1 MSSYFDDV
9 RITGVGTTN
18 FGADYPVRNIQR
30 CAYDLGVQAM
40 SAALDECGLE
50 KSQIDSLICVRLP
63 SYNQLA
69 VYAGLPSLKSAYSLE
84 GTGRMSGYA
93 LHQAACMI
101 ASGQSKA
108 VAIVYGNNGRSV
120 GDRYGGKFDNTSITA
135 FDAMYGMTSPGAYVA
150 MMYGRHMY
158 EYGTPT
164 EALATLAI
172 NNRRNAILNPVA
184 VFKKP
189 LTAEEY
195 AAAPYIAEP
204 LRKYDYC
211 LINDG
216 GVCIILTHRSLATG
230 LKKKSV
236 RLLASANAADLRPQY
251 TATDYYYNT
260 SRNVAQSLY
269 EQAGLTPSDMDC
281 VQIYDNF
288 TPTILFSLE
297 GFGFCER
304 GQAGQW
310 VLGGRIELGGEL
322 PINTSGG
329 HTAEGYMQGFALQAE
344 AIRQARGEC
353 GDRQVH
359 SYRYTQY
366 ICVSPLVNSQIFT
379 AAD

>member
-1 MSSYFDDV
+1 MKNFFDDV
-9 RITGVGTTN
+9 RIVGVGTTD
-18 FGADYPVRNIQR
+18 FGADYPVRGIQR
-30 CAYDLGVQAM
+30 CAYELGIQAL
-40 SAALDECGLE
+40 STALDDCGLD
-50 KSQIDSLICVRLP
+50 KSLIDGLIGVRLP
-63 SYNQLA
+63 SYTQLA
-69 VYAGLPSLKSAYSLE
+69 VQARLPPLKVAHSRE
-84 GTGRMSGYA
+84 GTRRMSGDA
-93 LHQAACMI
+93 LHHAACKV
-101 ASGQSKA
+101 ASGQARA

-150 MMYGRHMY
+150 LMHRRHMHD
-158 EYGTPT
+158 YGTPT
-164 EALATLAI
+164 EALAALAI
-172 NNRRNAILNPVA
+172 NNRRNAMLNPVA

-204 LRKYDYC
+204 MRKYDYC

-216 GVCIILTHRSLATG
+216 GVCLIVTHRSLAEG
-230 LKKKSV
+230 LKKAPV
-236 RLLASANAADLRPQY
+236 RLVASANAADLRPQY
-251 TATDYYYNT
+251 TATDCYFHS
-260 SRNVAQSLY
+260 SRSVAQSLY
-269 EQAGLTPSDMDC
+269 EQSGLLPSDMDC

-304 GQAGQW
+304 GQAGHW
-310 VLGGRIELGGEL
+310 VLGGRIELDGEL

-329 HTAEGYMQGFALQAE
+329 HTAEGYMQGFALQVE

-353 GDRQVH
+353 GDRQAH
-359 SYRYTQY
+359 RHRYTQY
-366 ICVSPLVNSQIFT
+366 LCVSPMINSQIFT